1 MGAGVSEAFIKGA
14 ASTPFTAEALI
25 IFTTADSVATTTVL
39 ITTMADITAITI
51 MAAITATPT
60 TTADTMATPGMEDS
74 VSALV
79 SARSWGLGAT
89 PTVMGI
95 ILRRTR
101 ITRMALTGAVLPT
114 LRMIGTI
121 RPTHRIKT
129 ASLVT
134 QAQTNLAGVTT
145 VMRTHAAQ
153 KTNSRRLHH
162 QT

>member
-1 MGAGVSEAFIKGA
+1 
-14 ASTPFTAEALI
+14 
-25 IFTTADSVATTTVL
+25 VATTTVL